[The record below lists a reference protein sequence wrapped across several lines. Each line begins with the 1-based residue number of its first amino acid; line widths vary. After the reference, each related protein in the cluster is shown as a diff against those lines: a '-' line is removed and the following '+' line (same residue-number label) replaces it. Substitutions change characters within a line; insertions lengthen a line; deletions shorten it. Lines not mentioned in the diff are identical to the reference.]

1 MKDFNSYKQDYSTKK
16 QSTGA
21 KSPYEQFAELASKY
35 EGKSADEIMQ
45 AIINEAE
52 KSRKNGTLSDK
63 EIDNFASTIAPLLND
78 KQRKTLASVV
88 ARLKKQ

>member
-1 MKDFNSYKQDYSTKK
+1 
-16 QSTGA
+16 
-21 KSPYEQFAELASKY
+21 
-35 EGKSADEIMQ
+35 MQ
-45 AIINEAE
+45 AIIKEAE